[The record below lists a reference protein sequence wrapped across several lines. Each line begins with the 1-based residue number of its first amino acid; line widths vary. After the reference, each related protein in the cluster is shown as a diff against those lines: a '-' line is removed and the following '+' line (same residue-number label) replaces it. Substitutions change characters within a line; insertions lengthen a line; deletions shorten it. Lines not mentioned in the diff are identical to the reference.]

1 MVSPKPEYIIKDLEK
16 LVNVLVSPERLEH
29 VKGVV
34 DFCLRLSKRYNLDP
48 EKLTIMA
55 LSHDL
60 FRDLEPRR
68 LKNMAIG
75 YGIEIT
81 ELLEKKPILL
91 HGFIATEFLKRK
103 YGINDYDM
111 LLGVGYHTSGHPD
124 FGVYSKALA
133 LADSL
138 ELSRTYEK
146 VNQLRE
152 IAFYDIDIAFI
163 EVIRNKIIYA
173 VNKNLYLLPQTI
185 ETWNKI
191 VEGVRI

>member
-60 FRDLEPRR
+60 FRDLESRR

-163 EVIRNKIIYA
+163 EVIRNKITYA

>member
-1 MVSPKPEYIIKDLEK
+1 MVSPKPEYIIKDLKK
-16 LVNVLVSPERLEH
+16 LVNVLVSPDRLEH

-34 DFCLRLSKRYNLDP
+34 DFCMRLSKRYNLDP

-138 ELSRTYEK
+138 ELSRIYEK

-163 EVIRNKIIYA
+163 EVIRNKITYA